1 MIATIDDETF
11 KAILRTP
18 DARFAG
24 LPGYDDV
31 PDEVRAA

>member
-1 MIATIDDETF
+1 MVATIDDGTF
-11 KAILRTP
+11 MAILRTP

-31 PDEVRAA
+31 PDEARAA